1 MSEIVET
8 LHKVQ
13 NSKKYQFRQT
23 ANDIFYKMM
32 ILKLFERLRQLA
44 DVEGGVF
51 NDSPKFDKLTLTV
64 LKFMSFAKTLN
75 YFISVSADKF

>member
-1 MSEIVET
+1 MEIVET
-8 LHKVQ
+8 IHKVQ
-13 NSKKYQFRQT
+13 NSTNYQFRQT

-64 LKFMSFAKTLN
+64 LKFMSSEKNLKIF
-75 YFISVSADKF
+75 YISASI